1 MISPCSVSISTTIL
15 ALPFAPLP
23 VVFFLALALCLSR
36 YLTAASLARSPPTLA
51 TWGCSSLFLPLS
63 LPTVRQNLAPLY
75 WPVVL
80 AYALAGPYS
89 HRGLGLVKQHYGA
102 ARQKR

>member
-1 MISPCSVSISTTIL
+1 MTSPCSVSISTTIL

-23 VVFFLALALCLSR
+23 VAFFLASVLYLSC
-36 YLTAASLARSPPTLA
+36 YLTAASLARSPPTSA
-51 TWGCSSLFLPLS
+51 TWGYSNPFLPLS

-80 AYALAGPYS
+80 AYALAGPCS